1 MPTAQCSTCLASGQ
15 IVFAVSCRHLR
26 DADDRF
32 RICVDLLQA
41 QLRLQS
47 IGVHRHVLEEA
58 AKQARVLPRLKGGA
72 RNAFWPDCESSQR
85 LSKAS
90 YRGCS
95 WKISSLHFMT

>member
-1 MPTAQCSTCLASGQ
+1 MPSAQRSTYSASGQ

-47 IGVHRHVLEEA
+47 TGVHRHVLEEA
-58 AKQARVLPRLKGGA
+58 AKQARVLPRLAGLVTPSGLVVNLA
-72 RNAFWPDCESSQR
+72 NDWISR
-85 LSKAS
+85 LITFLGDQPRKE
-90 YRGCS
+90 G
-95 WKISSLHFMT
+95 